1 LICLSTLFHMCRDR
15 ASRNTENAIQ
25 QAHEDNHSG
34 KAMEVLLRQAKDQ
47 GTAFCEGLPLRPSLD
62 DVTKYLIQGQRRDA
76 ELAAA
81 ADGVPVAARR
91 VRKTILDTR
100 ERGEGTFFLGLGNVM
115 RPSDRASLPA
125 MNAIGFFLYTRCEGN
140 HTEAWPATMGAP
152 RWLCAG

>member
-1 LICLSTLFHMCRDR
+1 
-15 ASRNTENAIQ
+15 
-25 QAHEDNHSG
+25 
-34 KAMEVLLRQAKDQ
+34 MEVLLRQAKDQ
-47 GTAFCEGLPLRPSLD
+47 GTTFCEGLPLRPSLD

-76 ELAAA
+76 QLAAA

-100 ERGEGTFFLGLGNVM
+100 EREEGTFFLGLGHVM

-125 MNAIGFFLYTRCEGN
+125 MNAIGFLLYTRCEGN
-140 HTEAWPATMGAP
+140 DTEAWPATMGAP